1 MESRLYLGASLCI
14 YFFSSCY
21 IFVALFMLGGVSFIG
36 LYVSCFNGL
45 LIYIYESFIDICL
58 YCVLVEIKNL
68 FCLLLFS
75 THAVMHFCLVF
86 QEIYKLIQLSCCL
99 HLQLMDSS

>member
-1 MESRLYLGASLCI
+1 MYLGASLCI
-14 YFFSSCY
+14 YPFSSCY
-21 IFVALFMLGGVSFIG
+21 VFVGLFMLGGVTFIG
-36 LYVSCFNGL
+36 LYVSCFNCL
-45 LIYIYESFIDICL
+45 LIYIYELFIDICL

-68 FCLLLFS
+68 FYLLLFS

-86 QEIYKLIQLSCCL
+86 QEIYRSIQLSCYL